1 MMKAPV
7 MKARV
12 LAQTLAGLAALTFSA
27 AACTEETPA
36 PAATPEAAAPA
47 TSEDENVQVA
57 SVPGPAATAATIDW
71 ETARADAA
79 KRPTDV
85 VVPQSVGSE
94 PLTVPMLLP
103 GGIVQAAS
111 DRPTPPRV
119 TKDGYY
125 ATYHLPRYDV
135 IVNGS
140 SKAYAVGGQPA
151 ADKTEMKFQTVEA
164 GAQLSFSRYGADYVI
179 DFECREVDSPEG
191 CITEAQAKEFAETLF
206 VAASR

>member
-1 MMKAPV
+1 
-7 MKARV
+7 MKARI
-12 LAQTLAGLAALTFSA
+12 LAGLAALTFAA

-36 PAATPEAAAPA
+36 PAAPTAEAPA
-47 TSEDENVQVA
+47 TPEDENVQVA
-57 SVPGPAATAATIDW
+57 STPAGPAVAPAAIDW

-79 KRPTDV
+79 KRPADV

-103 GGIVQAAS
+103 GGIVQTAS

-140 SKAYAVGGQPA
+140 SKAYQVDGQVPA
-151 ADKTEMKFQTVEA
+151 ADKATMKFQTAEA
-164 GAQLSFSRYGADYVI
+164 GAQLTFSRYGADYVI
-179 DFECREVDSPEG
+179 DFECREVDSPDG